1 MSNSLSG
8 VGGYPPAPPMSMQGP
23 RRGQHPDADQIAS
36 RLFEKL
42 DTAQQGYL
50 EASDFETAIAQL
62 ASGQDK
68 GSELFSALDEDGDG
82 KLTQTELATRLK
94 ALQEQLDQ
102 QFHALRTQGGTP
114 PPPPPPEEQDDDGE
128 VSFARG
134 QPYARAEPDSPGND
148 AGQVMRQV
156 MALMQAYGGDA
167 SPTQTLH
174 LSA

>member
-1 MSNSLSG
+1 MSNALSG

-23 RRGQHPDADQIAS
+23 RRGQRPDADQIAS

-62 ASGQDK
+62 SSGQDK

-94 ALQEQLDQ
+94 ALQEQLEQ
-102 QFHALRTQGGTP
+102 PFHALRTQGDTP
-114 PPPPPPEEQDDDGE
+114 PPPPPAGEEDGGPEQ
-128 VSFARG
+128 
-134 QPYARAEPDSPGND
+134 D

-174 LSA
+174 LSV